1 MTEPDS
7 QQFTVTAGER
17 PQRLD
22 HYLGMKL
29 HGPSRAKIQR
39 WIEAGQVLVN
49 ETPRRAAHKVRPG
62 DRVTVR
68 IPPPVKT
75 ALRPEAIPLEIVYED
90 DHLLIV
96 NKPAGL
102 VVHPAPGHDQGTLVN
117 ALLHHCGALREVGGR
132 ERPGLVHRLDKDTSG
147 LLVVAKTEAAMRDLV
162 AQFKHHTIERR
173 YVALAAGRFDRPQG
187 EIALAIGRDRVHRK
201 KFSARTSRPKPS
213 TTRYRLLQQ
222 FKEAALVE
230 VAPLTGRTHQIRVH
244 FAAIHH
250 PLLGDVLYGGP
261 ATRRLSQQVPSSRS
275 SSSRSTDD
283 PDARPLITR
292 QMLHAQSLGLRHPAT
307 GLIMRWEAPPPGDMA
322 AVIDWLRRRDRV
334 DKGKP

>member
-1 MTEPDS
+1 MSEADS
-7 QQFTVTAGER
+7 QQLTVTAGER

-22 HYLGMKL
+22 HYLGLKL

-39 WIEAGQVLVN
+39 WIEAGRVLVN
-49 ETPRRAAHKVRPG
+49 DTPRRSAHKVRPG
-62 DRVTVR
+62 DRILIN

-75 ALRPEAIPLEIVYED
+75 ALHPEAIPLEIVYED
-90 DHLLIV
+90 DQLLVV

-132 ERPGLVHRLDKDTSG
+132 ERPGLVHRLDKETSG
-147 LLVVAKTEAAMRDLV
+147 LLVVAKTEAAMRELV

-173 YVALAAGRFDRPQG
+173 YLALAAGRFERRQG

-201 KFSARTSRPKPS
+201 KFSARTARPKAS
-213 TTRYRLLQQ
+213 TTRYRLLEQ
-222 FKEAALVE
+222 FASAALVE
-230 VAPLTGRTHQIRVH
+230 ATPLTGRTHQIRVH

-250 PLLGDVLYGGP
+250 PLLGDALYGGP
-261 ATRRLSQQVPSSRS
+261 AIRKLSQQV
-275 SSSRSTDD
+275 TDD
-283 PDARPLITR
+283 HDGAPLITR
-292 QMLHAQSLGLRHPAT
+292 HMLHAQSLGVRHPAT
-307 GLIMRWEAPPPGDMA
+307 GQLMRWEAPPPDDMA

-334 DKGKP
+334 DKGKS

>member
-7 QQFTVTAGER
+7 QRFTVTAGER

-39 WIEAGQVLVN
+39 WIEAGRVLVN

-62 DRVTVR
+62 DQVTVC

-75 ALRPEAIPLEIVYED
+75 GLRPEAIPLEIIYED
-90 DHLLIV
+90 DHLLVV

-117 ALLHHCGALREVGGR
+117 ALLHYCYVTGVALGEIGGR
-132 ERPGLVHRLDKDTSG
+132 ERPGLVHRLDKETSG
-147 LLVVAKTEAAMRDLV
+147 LLVVAKTEAAMRGLV
-162 AQFKHHTIERR
+162 SQFKHHTIERR

-187 EIALAIGRDRVHRK
+187 EIVLAIGRDRVHRK
-201 KFSARTSRPKPS
+201 KFSARTSSPRPS

-222 FKEAALVE
+222 FENAALVE
-230 VAPLTGRTHQIRVH
+230 VTPLTGRTHQIRVH
-244 FAAIHH
+244 FSAIHH
-250 PLLGDVLYGGP
+250 PLLGDALYGGP
-261 ATRRLSQQVPSSRS
+261 ATRRLSRRAPSP
-275 SSSRSTDD
+275 RSTND
-283 PDARPLITR
+283 PDVGPPITR
-292 QMLHAQSLGLRHPAT
+292 QMLHAQLLGLRHPAT
-307 GLIMRWEAPPPGDMA
+307 GQAMRWEAPPPGDMA
-322 AVIDWLRRRDRV
+322 AVIDWFRRHHRV
-334 DKGKP
+334 DKG